1 MAFHQETRALPYTPD
16 QMFELVADVES
27 YPAFLPLWREA
38 RIRRLTD
45 SPPFE
50 TYRTS
55 QVIQL
60 GPAHRRFV
68 TETRMQRPDRIVIES
83 DDPFFKR
90 FSINWSFSPAPVSGC
105 RVSFRLDCE
114 ARPVLMRPVFDLVL
128 NESAHGIMRA
138 FEGRARAL
146 YGLTG

>member
-1 MAFHQETRALPYTPD
+1 MAYHQETRVLPYTPD

-45 SPPFE
+45 DPPFE

-60 GPAHRRFV
+60 GPVHRRFT
-68 TETRMQRPDRIVIES
+68 TETRMRRPTGIEIDS
-83 DDPFFKR
+83 DDPFFER
-90 FSINWSFSPAPVSGC
+90 FSIIWSFSPGSDDGC
-105 RVSFRLDCE
+105 RVSFKLDCE
-114 ARPVLMRPVFDLVL
+114 AGPRLMRPVFDLVL

-138 FEGRARAL
+138 FEGRARSL
-146 YGLTG
+146 YKPTG